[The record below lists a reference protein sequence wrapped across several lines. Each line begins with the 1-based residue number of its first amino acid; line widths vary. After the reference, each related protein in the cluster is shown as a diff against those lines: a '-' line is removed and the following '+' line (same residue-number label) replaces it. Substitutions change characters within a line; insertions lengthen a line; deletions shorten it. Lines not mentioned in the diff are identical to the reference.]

1 MAYMSQENKKSLMP
15 AIKAVL
21 KKYKMKASVGVR
33 HHSSLVC
40 NIVSGEMDLSECF
53 SHGDGYAQVNTY
65 HIDRHY
71 EGKVKS
77 FLNELLAAM
86 STGNHDR
93 SDIMTDY
100 FDVGWYSNI
109 NIGQYHKPYVQ
120 VSA

>member
-77 FLNELLAAM
+77 FLNELTK
-86 STGNHDR
+86 SISR
-93 SDIMTDY
+93 FCSDK
-100 FDVGWYSNI
+100 S
-109 NIGQYHKPYVQ
+109 
-120 VSA
+120 SL